1 MYEDEQA
8 NVLKC
13 AEIDMLLKSVE
24 RLEQRIKR
32 KYYDYD
38 YPKVQYPSYYGNY
51 PYQLDEIKELLKIIH
66 TLLKKLEGYLQ
77 SKGVYEYYDK
87 YFEEYHSLFDELC
100 RHYGINTDEF
110 EGYQNFKQTLSKG
123 ELEEFERV
131 ERLAELVQRPEL
143 IEQFIR
149 KAKWKRLSLEEKL
162 ARVIDRWWKKRKA
175 EQLSSSEPKYGA
187 YTLKQWF
194 EKLNL
199 NEFQQEY
206 AKRHPWLLASE
217 SGRSLL
223 QKLERHMTK
232 GESNDN

>member
-123 ELEEFERV
+123 ELEEFEKV
-131 ERLAELVQRPEL
+131 ERLAELVNRPEL
-143 IEQFIR
+143 VEQ
-149 KAKWKRLSLEEKL
+149 WKQKHEWSKLSLEQKLNEIVEKWWNEKKKQEKL
-162 ARVIDRWWKKRKA
+162 SRKLTYA
-175 EQLSSSEPKYGA
+175 GKTVEE
-187 YTLKQWF
+187 WIRD
-194 EKLNL
+194 LNL
-199 NEFQQEY
+199 RDKGKRL
-206 AKRHPWLLASE
+206 AKKKPWLLADPSE
-217 SGRSLL
+217 RQIL
-223 QKLERHMTK
+223 QSIDK
-232 GESNDN
+232 GEIWYDDD